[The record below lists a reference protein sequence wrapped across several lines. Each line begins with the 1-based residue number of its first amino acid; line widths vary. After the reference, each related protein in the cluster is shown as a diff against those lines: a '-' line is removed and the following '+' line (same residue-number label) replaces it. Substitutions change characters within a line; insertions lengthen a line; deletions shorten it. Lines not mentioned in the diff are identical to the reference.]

1 MINAL
6 WTSATGMRAQQ
17 FNVDTISN
25 NLANVN
31 TAGFKKAR
39 VDFQDLLYQTIRVP
53 GAQSTAT
60 TVIPV
65 GLQLGHGVR
74 PGATQRM
81 FTLGNV
87 VETQNKLD
95 LKLDSPFS
103 FFQVLDDQGNLLY
116 TRDGSFKL
124 DDQNRLVTT
133 DGFTLD
139 PGITLPEDTADLSI
153 GADGIVSVRQDGQD
167 QLQEQG
173 QVQIFRFANPA
184 GLQSIGQNFYRETV
198 ASGAATQD
206 QFGTITSGFLEIS
219 NVEVVEEMVRLITA
233 QRAYEAN
240 SRSILASDDMLSTA
254 NQLRR

>member
-17 FNVDTISN
+17 FNVDTIAN

-153 GADGIVSVRQDGQD
+153 GVDGIVSVRQDGQD

>member
-1 MINAL
+1 
-6 WTSATGMRAQQ
+6 
-17 FNVDTISN
+17 
-25 NLANVN
+25 
-31 TAGFKKAR
+31 
-39 VDFQDLLYQTIRVP
+39 
-53 GAQSTAT
+53 
-60 TVIPV
+60 V

-173 QVQIFRFANPA
+173 QIQIFRFANPA

>member
-53 GAQSTAT
+53 GARSTADT
-60 TVIPV
+60 IIPV

-81 FTLGNV
+81 FSLGNV

-103 FFQVLDDQGNLLY
+103 FFQIIDDQGNLLY
-116 TRDGSFKL
+116 TRDGSFKI
-124 DDQNRLVTT
+124 DDQLRLVTT
-133 DGFTLD
+133 DGFALD
-139 PGITLPEDTADLSI
+139 PGIQIPEDAVDI
-153 GADGIVSVRQDGQD
+153 QVGADGTVTVRQAGQD
-167 QLQEQG
+167 ELTEVG
-173 QVQIFRFANPA
+173 QIEIFRFANPA
-184 GLQSIGQNFYRETV
+184 GLQSIGQNFYRQTV
-198 ASGAATQD
+198 ASGDATQD
-206 QFGTITSGFLEIS
+206 QFGTVTSGFLEIS

>member
-173 QVQIFRFANPA
+173 QIQIFRFANPA

>member
-17 FNVDTISN
+17 FNVDTIAN

-31 TAGFKKAR
+31 TGGFKKAR

-53 GAQSTAT
+53 GARSTAT

-116 TRDGSFKL
+116 TRDGSFKR
-124 DDQNRLVTT
+124 DDQGRVVTT

-139 PGITLPEDTADLSI
+139 PGITLPEDTAEIFIGSDGTISI
-153 GADGIVSVRQDGQD
+153 RQDGQD
-167 QLQEQG
+167 QLAELG

-184 GLQSIGQNFYRETV
+184 GLQSIGQNFHRETV
-198 ASGAATQD
+198 ASGPATQD

>member
-17 FNVDTISN
+17 FNVDTIAN